1 MGHPPPPGQAPAGP
15 GPSATDKEVGNA
27 GSHRLNDLHLEWDK
41 RTYEAS
47 LALNA
52 GVVAAVWAI
61 WGSVQAIQ
69 HNGWAVAALC
79 IVGLGLLSNLVMAF
93 LLTELHRRRGDYAA
107 SDADR
112 WYRLAQRFE
121 AGTDPEDPFP
131 FTVTIQ
137 RTKNSFRAIRLVLP
151 VLGVSALVVGAWRD
165 IKDRPPD
172 PPPKPPQEARM
183 EHMLDSLR
191 AVAQANE
198 HAKGFVMDLAAA
210 LLERN
215 DGNVTI
221 AYPPD
226 NEATAAALH
235 ALSLAI
241 AHGNA
246 ARPDTVY
253 IRVSD
258 TTAAKERDRWKHLAR
273 GLVAERTAQ
282 DSALVALCRL
292 TSDPDAN
299 VRARVQ
305 RTLRDLCG
313 SALLHD
319 RARFIASDSLLRGL
333 ELFYQDKP

>member
-1 MGHPPPPGQAPAGP
+1 MASSPPPG
-15 GPSATDKEVGNA
+15 PSTADEEVGNA

-41 RTYEAS
+41 RTYDAS

-61 WGSVQAIQ
+61 WGSVRAIQ

-93 LLTELHRRRGDYAA
+93 ILTELHRRRGDYAA

-121 AGTDPEDPFP
+121 AGTDPDDPFP

-137 RTKNSFRAIRLVLP
+137 RTKNGFRVIRLVLP
-151 VLGVSALVVGAWRD
+151 ILGVSALVVAAWRD
-165 IKDRPPD
+165 LKDRRPD
-172 PPPKPPQEARM
+172 PPPKPLQEARM
-183 EHMLDSLR
+183 QHVLDSLR
-191 AVAQANE
+191 AEARANE
-198 HAKGFVMDLAAA
+198 HAKEYVVDLATA
-210 LLERN
+210 LLAKSAG
-215 DGNVTI
+215 DVTI

-226 NEATAAALH
+226 NGATVEALH
-235 ALSLAI
+235 VLGLAI
-241 AHGNA
+241 AQGKA

-253 IRVSD
+253 IRVPD
-258 TTAAKERDRWKHLAR
+258 TATAKERDQWKHLAR

-282 DSALVALCRL
+282 DSALVAFCRL
-292 TSDPDAN
+292 ASDPDAN
-299 VRARVQ
+299 VRAREQ
-305 RTLRDLCG
+305 RTWRDLCN
-313 SALLHD
+313 SALLRD

-333 ELFYQDKP
+333 RLLYLD